1 MRERIKAACKLLI
14 ISGIFVFAL
23 FLSPGWTSDGAQTVK
38 SKVRTL
44 VDRFPAQNT
53 EMRQNLVSELM
64 EMEAEGILE
73 VCFLLVPPGTGDDTN
88 ARYALSALATDVS
101 QKGMGGERELY
112 AKTLI
117 KALNRHVN
125 EEIQAFLIRQLQR
138 VGKKESV
145 KPLKGY
151 LDDPRLCEP
160 ATQALLAIGTP
171 EAEKALLK
179 ALRKASGENRITLIK
194 ALGELRSEKATKKY
208 C

>member
-73 VCFLLVPPGTGDDTN
+73 VCMLSVPWQQMFPKKGWEV
-88 ARYALSALATDVS
+88 SASFML
-101 QKGMGGERELY
+101 
-112 AKTLI
+112 
-117 KALNRHVN
+117 
-125 EEIQAFLIRQLQR
+125 
-138 VGKKESV
+138 
-145 KPLKGY
+145 KP
-151 LDDPRLCEP
+151 
-160 ATQALLAIGTP
+160 
-171 EAEKALLK
+171 
-179 ALRKASGENRITLIK
+179 
-194 ALGELRSEKATKKY
+194 
-208 C
+208 